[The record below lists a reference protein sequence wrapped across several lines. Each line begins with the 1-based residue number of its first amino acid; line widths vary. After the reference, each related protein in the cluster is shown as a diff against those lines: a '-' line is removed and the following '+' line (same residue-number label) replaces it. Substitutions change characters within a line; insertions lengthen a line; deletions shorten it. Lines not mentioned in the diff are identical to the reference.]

1 MVAKVRSG
9 KNIRGILNYNE
20 NKVKEHKAICIMASG
35 FAVAHTALTFTQ
47 KLTRFQKLL
56 TQNTKVKT
64 NALHIS
70 LNFDPSE
77 KFTPATLCQIAS
89 TYMQG
94 IGFDNQPYLVYQH
107 HDAAHPHIHIVTT
120 NIAAGGKRIDIHDI
134 GRKKS
139 EPARKAIEA
148 QFNLVQAQSKSRSRI
163 PFMPVAPQAVAYGKT
178 ETKRAIANIV
188 RHVTTQYKYT
198 SLPELNAALRQF
210 NIMANAGR
218 EGSALQ
224 RHRGLMYSILDQT
237 GKPVGVPI
245 KASAIYGKPTR
256 AYLEKQFELNKTLR
270 KPHLDKLRKTI
281 DFTSNGYTCI
291 DLQTFTQRMQAKGVF
306 VLLRQNEAKRIYGIT
321 FVDNRTRT
329 VFNGSDLGK
338 SYGVNA
344 LLEKLKIN
352 ASRQSQHTSEET
364 STSTHYENIQQN
376 PWDILNNPHHR
387 DYTVQAPFKKRKRKR
402 KH

>member
-35 FAVAHTALTFTQ
+35 FAMEHTALTFTQ
-47 KLTRFQKLL
+47 KLVRFQKLL
-56 TQNTKVKT
+56 AQNTKVKT

-77 KFTPATLCQIAS
+77 KFIPATLCQIAS
-89 TYMQG
+89 TYMHG
-94 IGFDNQPYLVYQH
+94 IGFENQPYLVYQH
-107 HDAAHPHIHIVTT
+107 QDAAHPHIHIVTT

-139 EPARKAIEA
+139 EPTRKAIEA
-148 QFNLVQAQSKSRSRI
+148 QFNLVQAQSKPRSRI
-163 PFMPVAPQAVAYGKT
+163 PFMPVAPQAATYGKT

-188 RHVTTQYKYT
+188 RYVTTQYKYT
-198 SLPELNAALRQF
+198 SMPELNAALRQF
-210 NIMANAGR
+210 NIMANAGS

-224 RHRGLMYSILDQT
+224 HHRGLIYTILDQT

-256 AYLEKQFELNKTLR
+256 AYLDKQVELNKTLR

-281 DFTSNGYTCI
+281 DFTSNGYTCV
-291 DLQTFTQRMQAKGVF
+291 DLQTFIQRMHAKGVF
-306 VLLRQNEAKRIYGIT
+306 VLLRQNETKRIYGIT
-321 FVDNRTRT
+321 YVDNRTRT

-338 SYGVNA
+338 RYSVKA
-344 LLEKLKIN
+344 LLEKLKTN
-352 ASRQSQHTSEET
+352 ANRQSQHTSEET
-364 STSTHYENIQQN
+364 STSTHYENLQQN
-376 PWDILNNPHHR
+376 PWEILNNPHHH

>member
-77 KFTPATLCQIAS
+77 KFTPVTLCQIAS

-120 NIAAGGKRIDIHDI
+120 NIAPGGKRIDIHDI

-139 EPARKAIEA
+139 EPTRKAIEA
-148 QFNLVQAQSKSRSRI
+148 QFNLVQTQSKPRSRI
-163 PFMPVAPQAVAYGKT
+163 PFMPVAPQAATYGKT

-245 KASAIYGKPTR
+245 KASTIYGKPTR
-256 AYLEKQFELNKTLR
+256 AYLDKQFELNKALR

-281 DFTSNGYTCI
+281 DFASNGYACI
-291 DLQTFTQRMQAKGVF
+291 DLQTFIQRMQAKGVF
-306 VLLRQNEAKRIYGIT
+306 VMLRQNEAKRIYGIT

-338 SYGVNA
+338 SYSVNA
-344 LLEKLKIN
+344 LLEKLKTN

-376 PWDILNNPHHR
+376 PWDILNNPHHH